1 MKKFTKRLIS
11 VVLAVILVLSTFAF
25 SVTAASANLI
35 ASTKEE
41 SYMQGEE
48 IVVTVYF
55 SAAYSK
61 AAALNLELN
70 YDKAKLDY
78 VDAKVGA
85 GLKKALDA
93 QPNGTAFS
101 QNLKA
106 PGKVVWVL
114 AGSNNFDFNGVFAT
128 VTFKVKSSAA
138 NGPTTFDLNVTHAA
152 NSGYVDITSQ
162 VTVEDKT
169 VEIIRDSVNDFEF
182 TLNAAKNGYI
192 ATAYR
197 CATVA
202 NLTVPTTYNGLP
214 VVEIADKVFYN
225 HGELVSVVLPDHL
238 AKIGTQAFA
247 SCSKL
252 QKVEIP
258 DSVESIGES
267 AFANCAS
274 LESINLP
281 LGLTEIQASTFYAC
295 YFLESIEIPFQVK
308 KIGVNAFY
316 NCLLLSKV
324 KISKNTTEIAK
335 GAFDQCFAEGIE
347 FTTVEGNKFLPDF
360 LAANYPKATIKKV
373 EDISLGKV
381 SEIKT
386 EVEYTGAPYKPEVKV
401 TLNNGKK
408 VEAGKDYKVVYVNNV
423 AAGNGKVYVVGIDGY
438 GEGYVNSFSVVC
450 KHSTIEKTVAKKP
463 TCTVDGK
470 NICQCAYCGY
480 SYEEVIK
487 APGHQGG
494 EWVIDKLPTYDK
506 TGIKHRICAICSTPY
521 AHNTKADKIVPDVN
535 LDSRVNSSDALLVL
549 QRSVGKSVYIDPK
562 QGIFNADPNGDG
574 NLNSSDALIIL
585 KISVGKI
592 KL

>member
-1 MKKFTKRLIS
+1 MKQFTKRLIS
-11 VVLAVILVLSTFAF
+11 IVLAVILVLSTFAF

-48 IVVTVYF
+48 VVVTVYF
-55 SAAYSK
+55 PAAYSK
-61 AAALNLELN
+61 LAALNLELN

-101 QNLKA
+101 QNLKT
-106 PGKVVWVL
+106 PGKFVWVL

-128 VTFKVKSSAA
+128 VTFKVKTSAA

-169 VEIIRDSVNDFEF
+169 VEIVRDSVNDFEF
-182 TLNAAKNGYI
+182 QLNSTKTGYI

-238 AKIGTQAFA
+238 VKIGNQAFSA
-247 SCSKL
+247 CSNL

-267 AFANCAS
+267 AFANCGT
-274 LESINLP
+274 LETVNLP
-281 LGLTEIQASTFYAC
+281 LGLTEIKASTFYAC

-316 NCLLLSKV
+316 NCLSLNKV

-360 LAANYPKATIKKV
+360 LKENYPKSTIKTV

-381 SEIKT
+381 SDIKA

-401 TLNNGKK
+401 TLDNGKK
-408 VEAGKDYKVVYVNNV
+408 VEAGKDYKVVYVNNI

-438 GEGYVNSFSVVC
+438 GEGYVLGFKVVC
-450 KHSTIEKTVAKKP
+450 KHATIEKKVDKKP
-463 TCTVDGK
+463 SCTTDGK
-470 NICQCAYCGY
+470 YICQCAHCGY
-480 SYEEVIK
+480 SYNETIK
-487 APGHQGG
+487 ASGHQGG
-494 EWVIDKLPTYDK
+494 EWVYDKLPTYDK
-506 TGIKHRICAICSTPY
+506 TGLKHRICAICSTPY
-521 AHNTKADKIVPDVN
+521 AYNTKADKIVPDVN
-535 LDSRVNSSDALLVL
+535 LDSRINSSDALLVL

-562 QGIFNADPNGDG
+562 QGIFNADPNGDKKI
-574 NLNSSDALIIL
+574 NSSDALIIL